1 VIYIECTVFKTESG
15 TKCKKQDYVKI
26 SDGEGTLGTY
36 CGKNNGLE
44 HTTRDNYLSFAFLT
58 DGDKNVEK
66 GFTCYA
72 ICTVPTTTPPPTTT
86 ATTTVLPTT
95 TTTAAQTTT
104 TPPGGDFSGV
114 CSLAITVSD
123 GSSDTWASPRYDGS
137 THYPEGEYC
146 CWLNVT
152 IPDTF
157 DMFMVTM
164 TMGSP
169 AKIHETSQCAGDRIT
184 YLSSSGTESTICGDI
199 AGQTWSETASFDTPY
214 YFGFEWCSVKNDG
227 GTDVGFE
234 MTVSGL
240 DLNPS
245 K

>member
-1 VIYIECTVFKTESG
+1 MG
-15 TKCKKQDYVKI
+15 
-26 SDGEGTLGTY
+26 
-36 CGKNNGLE
+36 
-44 HTTRDNYLSFAFLT
+44 
-58 DGDKNVEK
+58 
-66 GFTCYA
+66 
-72 ICTVPTTTPPPTTT
+72 TTTTSTTT
-86 ATTTVLPTT
+86 ANDTATVDQNGEDGW
-95 TTTAAQTTT
+95 AGQ
-104 TPPGGDFSGV
+104 
-114 CSLAITVSD
+114 CSLAVTVSD

-157 DMFMVTM
+157 DMFMVIM

-184 YLSSSGTESTICGDI
+184 YLSSSGKESTICGDL
-199 AGQTWSETASFDTPY
+199 AGQTWTETAAFDTPY